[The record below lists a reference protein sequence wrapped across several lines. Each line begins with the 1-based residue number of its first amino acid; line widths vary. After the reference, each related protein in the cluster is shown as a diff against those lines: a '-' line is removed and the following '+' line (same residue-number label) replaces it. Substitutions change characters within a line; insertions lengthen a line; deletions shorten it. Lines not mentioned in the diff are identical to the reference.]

1 MHTNNQV
8 ETVKLMLSELRA
20 AGFQG
25 EITISYHGSGDSGDT
40 EMSELSVEMQGALEA
55 LGYRMGYTDS
65 RVWDYNKNQFV
76 TPDNYNPKHNILGII
91 DSLMPSGWEIN
102 EGSQGEIVLSI
113 TNGTVTVKHDW
124 NVMTTEHEQF
134 EY

>member
-55 LGYRMGYTDS
+55 LGYRMDHTDS

-91 DSLMPSGWEIN
+91 DSLIPSGWEIN
-102 EGSQGEIVLSI
+102 EGSNGEVVFDIVADTI
-113 TNGTVTVKHDW
+113 TVKHSQNIMD
-124 NVMTTEHEQF
+124 V
-134 EY
+134 EYSEESY